1 MQNSKEQTS
10 TKSKKA
16 NKRRNSRKKSLSPS
30 NSIVTNQS
38 ILNGKPNEATGNK
51 PECKRSLSEGS
62 AKPKHNR
69 KSSLKRTFS
78 HPSTDTIPI
87 KDEAKKDL
95 ECANNA
101 PQDVPDNFQAFD
113 IRLDFERSDQI
124 TASENAVSLKC
135 EPEVENA
142 SDNSALTRSQVSKRK
157 QNKNSKA
164 ITPKLTN
171 NCPSVNDSDIKNSLV
186 DEVNVRTAVLPDVE
200 RVENKAITENKN
212 EEVETER
219 ITHEFVVK
227 PFPSSISMHKDAIEM
242 LNEEIQARF
251 KEGIKSFTD
260 QLTAAATLKPG
271 YINAELTR
279 IFQEQ
284 SREPMIKFARQHI
297 SQELGN
303 ELENLPGT
311 AVRRVPVKRRRRI
324 SEMGKLKTI
333 YYFYLP

>member
-78 HPSTDTIPI
+78 HPSTDSIPI
-87 KDEAKKDL
+87 KDEVKKDPD
-95 ECANNA
+95 CKDNA
-101 PQDVPDNFQAFD
+101 SQDVPDNLHAFD
-113 IRLDFERSDQI
+113 TRLNFEISDQI
-124 TASENAVSLKC
+124 TASENAISLKC

-142 SDNSALTRSQVSKRK
+142 SDNALTRSQVSKRK

-171 NCPSVNDSDIKNSLV
+171 NCPSLNDSDIKNSLV
-186 DEVNVRTAVLPDVE
+186 DEVNVRTTVTPDVE
-200 RVENKAITENKN
+200 RVEDKAITESKN

-219 ITHEFVVK
+219 ITHEFLVK

-303 ELENLPGT
+303 ELENFPGT

-324 SEMGKLKTI
+324 SEMGKLKPI
-333 YYFYLP
+333 